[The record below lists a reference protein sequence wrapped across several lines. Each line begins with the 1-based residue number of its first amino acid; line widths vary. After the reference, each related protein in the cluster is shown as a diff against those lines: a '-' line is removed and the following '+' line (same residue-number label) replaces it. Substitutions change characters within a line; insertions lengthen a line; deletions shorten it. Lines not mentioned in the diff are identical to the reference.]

1 MASKFVVRTDELLTR
16 SRHKYFGSGVH
27 LLCDLTSRAHCVI
40 HVLLGGKVTN
50 ARRIRALVVDD
61 EPLAREM
68 IREMLED
75 DSEVEIVGECVNGR
89 EAVEAIKSL
98 KPDLVFLDIQMPE
111 LGGFEVLES
120 FDPESIPPYII
131 FVTAYDQYAVRAF
144 EVHAFDYLLKPFDK
158 ERFDAAWERVKTQI
172 KLDQGGERDRHIL
185 ALLEELKSG
194 PRHLER
200 LVIKNGGRVFFLN
213 VQDVYC
219 IESEGNYVRVYD
231 NQKGYLLRETISSL
245 EEQLDPRQFRRI
257 HRSAIVKIDRIKE
270 MQPWFHGEYR
280 IIMEN
285 GKQLTLSRNYRSNF
299 QRAVGNTI

>member
-1 MASKFVVRTDELLTR
+1 M
-16 SRHKYFGSGVH
+16 
-27 LLCDLTSRAHCVI
+27 
-40 HVLLGGKVTN
+40 TN
-50 ARRIRALVVDD
+50 ARNIRALVVDD
-61 EPLAREM
+61 EPLARDM
-68 IREMLED
+68 IREMLAED
-75 DSEVEIVGECVNGR
+75 SDVEIVAECANGR
-89 EAVEAIKSL
+89 EAVDTIKSQR
-98 KPDLVFLDIQMPE
+98 PDLVFLDIQMPE

-120 FDPESIPPYII
+120 LDPQSTPYVI
-131 FVTAYDQYAVRAF
+131 FVTAYDQYAVGAF
-144 EVHAFDYLLKPFDK
+144 EVHAFDYLLKPFDH
-158 ERFDAAWERVKTQI
+158 ERFDAAWQRVKDQI
-172 KLDQGGERDRHIL
+172 KLDQTGERDRHIL

-213 VQDVYC
+213 VQDVHC

-285 GKQLTLSRNYRSNF
+285 GKELTLSRNYRANF
-299 QRAVGNTI
+299 QGAVGNTI

>member
-1 MASKFVVRTDELLTR
+1 M
-16 SRHKYFGSGVH
+16 
-27 LLCDLTSRAHCVI
+27 
-40 HVLLGGKVTN
+40 TN

-68 IREMLED
+68 IREMLAD
-75 DSEVEIVGECVNGR
+75 DSEVDVVAECANGR
-89 EAVEAIKSL
+89 EAIEAIKSN
-98 KPDLVFLDIQMPE
+98 KPDIVFLDIQMPE

-120 FDPESIPPYII
+120 FERQETPYII

-144 EVHAFDYLLKPFDK
+144 EVHAFDYLLKPFDR
-158 ERFDAAWERVKTQI
+158 ERFDAAWQRVKKQI
-172 KLDQGGERDRHIL
+172 TVDQTGERDRHIL
-185 ALLEELKSG
+185 ALLEELKTG
-194 PRHLER
+194 PSHLER

-213 VQDVYC
+213 VQDIYC

-245 EEQLDPRQFRRI
+245 EEQLDPKQFRRI
-257 HRSAIVKIDRIKE
+257 HRSAIVKIDKIKE

-280 IIMEN
+280 VIMEN

-299 QRAVGNTI
+299 QGAIGNMI

>member
-1 MASKFVVRTDELLTR
+1 M
-16 SRHKYFGSGVH
+16 
-27 LLCDLTSRAHCVI
+27 
-40 HVLLGGKVTN
+40 TN
-50 ARRIRALVVDD
+50 ASRIRALVVDD
-61 EPLAREM
+61 EPLARDM
-68 IREMLED
+68 IREMLEN
-75 DSEVEIVGECVNGR
+75 DSDVEIVAECANGR

-120 FDPESIPPYII
+120 FDRDSTPYVI

-144 EVHAFDYLLKPFDK
+144 EVHAFDYLLKPFDH
-158 ERFDAAWERVKTQI
+158 ERFDAAWNRVKEQI

-213 VQDVYC
+213 IDDVHC
-219 IESEGNYVRVYD
+219 IESEGNYVRVFD

-257 HRSAIVKIDRIKE
+257 HRSAIVKIDKIKE

-280 IIMEN
+280 IILH
-285 GKQLTLSRNYRSNF
+285 GGAQLTLSRSYREKLHELLG
-299 QRAVGNTI
+299 RPL

>member
-1 MASKFVVRTDELLTR
+1 MLN
-16 SRHKYFGSGVH
+16 
-27 LLCDLTSRAHCVI
+27 CVI
-40 HVLLGGKVTN
+40 
-50 ARRIRALVVDD
+50 VDD
-61 EPLAREM
+61 EPMATEGLSSYVREISFLNLAGICENP
-68 IREMLED
+68 
-75 DSEVEIVGECVNGR
+75 VELS
-89 EAVEAIKSL
+89 ALLSKQAI
-98 KPDLVFLDIQMPE
+98 DLVFLDIQMPE
-111 LGGFEVLES
+111 LGGFEVLAAFER
-120 FDPESIPPYII
+120 EATPYII

-144 EVHAFDYLLKPFDK
+144 EVHAFDYLLKPFDR
-158 ERFDAAWERVKTQI
+158 ERFDVAWHRVKEQI
-172 KLDQGGERDRHIL
+172 KVDQSGERESHIL

-231 NQKGYLLRETISSL
+231 NQKGYLLRETISNL
-245 EEQLDPRQFRRI
+245 EEQLDPKQFRRI

-285 GKQLTLSRNYRSNF
+285 GKELTLSRNYRQNF
-299 QRAVGNTI
+299 QGAVGNNI